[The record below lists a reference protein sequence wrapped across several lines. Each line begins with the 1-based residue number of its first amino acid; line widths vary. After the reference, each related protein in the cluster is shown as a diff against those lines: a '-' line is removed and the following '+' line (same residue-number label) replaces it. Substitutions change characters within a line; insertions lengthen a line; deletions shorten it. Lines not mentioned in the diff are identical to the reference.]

1 MEKKSLFE
9 KKSVMIL
16 TALLCCLLWGS
27 AFPTIKLS
35 YAELGELNGFQM
47 ILLAGLR
54 FTLAGLFVLA
64 FAKLR
69 LKSKLVP
76 PRREW
81 PLLLAVALL
90 QTFGSYV
97 LYYIGMAHTSGVKGS
112 IIVTLSVFLV
122 AVFAHFMFRSDRL
135 SWKKGI
141 GLLSGFAGVVAV
153 NITLLGGETFS
164 FSMNGEGLIVL
175 HCVLGAAATVMVRKY
190 GGSVDTVRV
199 SGGQLVVGG
208 SMLIAVG
215 YAGSPQGLVFN
226 TEAALLL
233 VYMAALSAV
242 AFTLWFVMLK
252 YHKATILEQYK
263 FAIPLFGA
271 LLSVL
276 LVPGEHIGPE
286 MLAAA
291 VLVTMGVWI
300 VNREEKHI
308 SA

>member
-141 GLLSGFAGVVAV
+141 GLLKRFRGSGRRQYYA
-153 NITLLGGETFS
+153 
-164 FSMNGEGLIVL
+164 
-175 HCVLGAAATVMVRKY
+175 
-190 GGSVDTVRV
+190 
-199 SGGQLVVGG
+199 SG
-208 SMLIAVG
+208 
-215 YAGSPQGLVFN
+215 
-226 TEAALLL
+226 
-233 VYMAALSAV
+233 
-242 AFTLWFVMLK
+242 
-252 YHKATILEQYK
+252 
-263 FAIPLFGA
+263 
-271 LLSVL
+271 
-276 LVPGEHIGPE
+276 
-286 MLAAA
+286 
-291 VLVTMGVWI
+291 
-300 VNREEKHI
+300 R
-308 SA
+308 